1 MKNVENKSGTSE
13 KINAAMMEDKDFCIR
28 IVNCKDRD
36 EVKKFLSSKG
46 IEASDNDIDNL
57 AANISEIADICK
69 KIDDI
74 DLDNVVGGGKS
85 DSDTSDDDLGFS
97 DDDDSSGDGGSAGG
111 SGEFW
116 KAFSTKTSKA
126 VGIGAVVAAGVLV
139 LSFVGAGIKKLGD
152 QKGWWDKYRNKN

>member
-36 EVKKFLSSKG
+36 EVKKFLSSKD

-57 AANISEIADICK
+57 AENISEIADICK
-69 KIDDI
+69 KIDDKELEDI
-74 DLDNVVGGGKS
+74 TGGADPDYWGP
-85 DSDTSDDDLGFS
+85 FS
-97 DDDDSSGDGGSAGG
+97 
-111 SGEFW
+111 
-116 KAFSTKTSKA
+116 SKA
-126 VGIGAVVAAGVLV
+126 AKGVGISAVVVAGVLV

-152 QKGWWDKYRNKN
+152 QKGWWDKYRRQT